1 MRFKDLFSVLKETK
15 LPVAYH
21 HFEEGHSP
29 RPPFMVYLVAD
40 SDNLGADNWA
50 YHKGLNVQI
59 ELYTTKKDL
68 VIEETVESVLDTHRL
83 YFDKVE
89 TYITS
94 EKLYQTIYS
103 ITLLGG

>member
-1 MRFKDLFSVLKETK
+1 MRFEELFRVLKATK

-29 RPPFMVYLVAD
+29 SPPFMVYLVTD
-40 SDNLGADNWA
+40 SDNLGADNWT
-50 YHKGLNVQI
+50 YHKRLNVQI

-68 VIEETVESVLDTHRL
+68 ATEKTVESVLDAHRL

-103 ITLLGG
+103 